1 MPRTE
6 MGPVDVGGR
15 STLYVTRDG
24 SCYRQ
29 YHDTGTW
36 AGPLPTHIDEQGA
49 LRGSQ
54 NRRIDT
60 LVGQAFA
67 DTEVYRG
74 AASGGAKPAPAY
86 LRRALDRLV
95 REPRTIEDFARSCG
109 VEVSTAWCYAC
120 KCVETWP
127 SSHPFAAR
135 FVHPP
140 VLAAVRACSNRKGP
154 LRDLMERCGEHEW
167 RTLTD
172 RYAHLRLARLCA
184 EALT

>member
-1 MPRTE
+1 
-6 MGPVDVGGR
+6 MGTVEVGGR

-24 SCYRQ
+24 ACYRR

-36 AGPLPTHIDEQGA
+36 SGPLPVHVDEQGA

-54 NRRIDT
+54 NRRVDT
-60 LVGQAFA
+60 LVAQAFGGE
-67 DTEVYRG
+67 DTDRG
-74 AASGGAKPAPAY
+74 ASSGKPPPSY
-86 LRRALDRLV
+86 LRRALGHLV
-95 REPRTIEDFARSCG
+95 REPRTVQDYARLCG

-127 SSHPFAAR
+127 SAHPFAAR

-140 VLAAVRACSNRKGP
+140 VLEAVRACADRKGS
-154 LRDLMERCGEHEW
+154 LRDLMERCGAHDW
-167 RTLTD
+167 RTLDD

-184 EALT
+184 DAE